1 MGTTLDAAPRAPEPQ
16 LIPVMLS
23 RSETSLT
30 MSWCDFQQ
38 LTEIL
43 RFAHD
48 IVRWIS
54 KCRAKLRVCS
64 NSRRYVASEMF
75 RLCRLLFLVGVAG
88 SFLASDELK
97 AATAP
102 EPGDLR
108 GVGKVTF
115 PIACTPDV
123 QSDFVRGVALLHSF
137 FYEEARRVFTSVAE
151 RDSKCAMA
159 QWGIAMTWWHPIWT
173 PPNPDE
179 MRAGKAA
186 IEKAMSMNAGS
197 DHERG
202 FITALN
208 TYYNTA
214 DNSSAAPVGQSC
226 HGPVGPRD
234 RVVAYEK
241 AMRQL
246 RDKYPDDFEV
256 QTFYAFAVL
265 GVGYAT
271 PNDTTLSKQL
281 EAAGTLERLW
291 KQNPNHPGVVHY
303 LIHSYDYPQF
313 AQRGLT
319 AAKTY
324 NSIAPWVPHA
334 LHMPS
339 HIFTRLGMWDES
351 IAANRASAEASRAY
365 SAMRHRDATEAEE
378 LHALDYMAYSYLQE
392 AQDAEA
398 KKIVDLAA
406 KVRKTNPELE
416 FSAAYALAAIPT
428 RYAFERNDWAAAATL
443 SIPNVPH
450 WSWFPFMEALIEYG
464 HALGRAHTSDVEG
477 ARKAIARM
485 QELRDATKDPK
496 FDYFKSHLDLQ
507 MQAATA
513 WVAAAEGKNND
524 AIDIL
529 RRAAGSE
536 EIMGKQ
542 PGSPGAFVPI
552 REQLGTLLLEVEQP
566 REAQR
571 QFEAALKI
579 YPGRFRGL
587 YGAAKAAEQAGDN
600 ENASRYY
607 TKLAAQTT
615 RAGNSRDELNHIREF
630 LSAQPKAPD
639 SKDIATA
646 HE

>member
-1 MGTTLDAAPRAPEPQ
+1 
-16 LIPVMLS
+16 ML
-23 RSETSLT
+23 RS
-30 MSWCDFQQ
+30 SWARLVC
-38 LTEIL
+38 L
-43 RFAHD
+43 FA
-48 IVRWIS
+48 V
-54 KCRAKLRVCS
+54 V
-64 NSRRYVASEMF
+64 NT
-75 RLCRLLFLVGVAG
+75 
-88 SFLASDELK
+88 SFLLRHAQC
-97 AATAP
+97 ATTP

-115 PIACTPDV
+115 PITCAPDI
-123 QSDFVRGVALLHSF
+123 QSDFARGVALLHSF
-137 FYEEARRVFTSVAE
+137 FYEEARRVFTSIAE
-151 RDSKCAMA
+151 RDPKCAMA

-173 PPNPDE
+173 PPTPDE
-179 MRAGKAA
+179 MGAGKAA
-186 IEKAMSMNAGS
+186 IEKAMALGTGT
-197 DHERG
+197 DRERG
-202 FITALN
+202 FINALN

-214 DNSSAAPVGQSC
+214 DSSSAAPVGQSC

-256 QTFYAFAVL
+256 ETFYAFAVL
-265 GVGYAT
+265 ATGYAT

-281 EAAGTLERLW
+281 EAAGMLEKLW
-291 KQNPNHPGVVHY
+291 KQEANHPGVVHY

-319 AAKTY
+319 AAQLY
-324 NSIAPWVPHA
+324 DDIAPWVPHA

-365 SAMRHRDATEAEE
+365 AAMRHRDATEAEE

-428 RYAFERNDWAAAATL
+428 RYAFERNDWTAAANLA
-443 SIPNVPH
+443 IPNVPH
-450 WSWFPFMEALIEYG
+450 WSSFPFMEALIEYG
-464 HALGRAHTSDVEG
+464 HALGRAHTGDLDG

-485 QELRDATKDPK
+485 QQLRDATKHPK

-507 MQAATA
+507 MQAASA
-513 WVAAAEGKNND
+513 WVAAAEGKKNEALD
-524 AIDIL
+524 ML
-529 RRAAGSE
+529 RRAAESE
-536 EIMGKQ
+536 DTLGKH
-542 PGSPGAFVPI
+542 PVSPGAFVPV
-552 REQLGTLLLEVEQP
+552 REQLGTLLLEVGKP
-566 REAQR
+566 TEAR
-571 QFEAALKI
+571 QEFEAALKI

-587 YGAAKAAEQAGDN
+587 YGAAQAAEQAGDN

-607 TKLAAQTT
+607 TKLAAQTAK
-615 RAGNSRDELNHIREF
+615 AGGSRNELNHVREF
-630 LSAQPKAPD
+630 LSAQAKAAN
-639 SKDIATA
+639 SNGVAST